1 MKLKTILLVAALAVA
16 APTWSQHRAERQS
29 VMLNAKDLVVKT
41 KQNTTYYYLISSED
55 SPVVHFEGGQVRIF
69 DDVFAMT
76 DIQSLRLHALPRF
89 LLDEDST
96 TYDKNQTVD
105 HGLMA
110 LRRSLTV
117 GKWNS
122 LTLPVNLTGEQ
133 VAYAFGEGT
142 EIAVPRG
149 IREND
154 VTVVEFE
161 TQELTPSEVAI
172 KAGYHY
178 LIRPT
183 REPDLSAESW
193 TSALFTGK
201 RIYGPVYYV
210 PNVSTSNVKAPR
222 TQPFSS
228 ADESVT
234 VYFRGTFYKLDDSVV
249 TDSRITNKRID
260 AGTYMLSDDA
270 LMVKNQEAAE
280 VKAFT
285 SWVQDMSDPKQDQLR
300 FYVDGVNEDISEFP
314 DAVAALQKEAVTDDA
329 VYDLGGRRVGTA
341 SMRSS
346 LKAGVYVIGGKKVV
360 IK

>member
-1 MKLKTILLVAALAVA
+1 
-16 APTWSQHRAERQS
+16 
-29 VMLNAKDLVVKT
+29 MLNAKDLVVKT
-41 KQNTTYYYLISSED
+41 KQNTTYYYLVSSED

-69 DDVFAMT
+69 DDVFTLT

-96 TYDKNQTVD
+96 TYDKNKSVD

-154 VTVVEFE
+154 VAVVEFE
-161 TQELTPSEVAI
+161 TQELTPSEVVI

-183 REPDLSAESW
+183 READLAADSW
-193 TSALFTGK
+193 TSAFVTGQ
-201 RIYGPVYYV
+201 RIEGPIYYI
-210 PNVSTSNVKAPR
+210 PNVSTTNVKAPR
-222 TQPFSS
+222 VQPIYS
-228 ADESVT
+228 ADEFVT
-234 VYFRGTFYKLDDSVV
+234 VYFRGSFFKLDDSAVV
-249 TDSRITNKRID
+249 DSRITNKRID
-260 AGTYMLSDDA
+260 AGTYMLSDEA

-280 VKAFT
+280 VKAFS
-285 SWVQDMSDPKQDQLR
+285 SWVQDMSDPKQEQLR

-314 DAVAALQKEAVTDDA
+314 DAVIALQKEAAKDDA
-329 VYDLGGRRVGTA
+329 VYDLGGRRVGSA
-341 SMRSS
+341 SMRGS